1 MNSCAFHTN
10 TVTWHSCHQKPYRK
24 VKVNISGVHLRK
36 INIIAI
42 YSVRWSRPSEH
53 FNLILN
59 FVCRFDDLRWFNNKE
74 FGLPVNY
81 WLNSSRL
88 KSFNKT
94 TFYILN
100 LHLFILEWKY
110 VATLFTKMIIIYLYF
125 LCFFSGKYHS
135 DGLFIPYETNFYSI
149 SIKKKR
155 TKYVAFWR
163 DEFLLYCTV
172 DFEYGFMWMQLLQI
186 YCIRKFF

>member
-1 MNSCAFHTN
+1 MPFIPLDGAD
-10 TVTWHSCHQKPYRK
+10 R
-24 VKVNISGVHLRK
+24 VN
-36 INIIAI
+36 
-42 YSVRWSRPSEH
+42 
-53 FNLILN
+53 NLICCWILSR
-59 FVCRFDDLRWFNNKE
+59 RFDDLRWFNDSE

-81 WLNSSRL
+81 SLDSSRL

-125 LCFFSGKYHS
+125 LCIFLFSFLFFSGKYYS

-149 SIKKKR
+149 SIKKKTNKICCILKR
-155 TKYVAFWR
+155 WISFV
-163 DEFLLYCTV
+163 LYS
-172 DFEYGFMWMQLLQI
+172 
-186 YCIRKFF
+186 